1 MRAPQLR
8 TLLEK
13 PGLIVAPGAYDGLTA
28 LLVEQAG
35 FPAVYATGGGIARS
49 MGYPDLG
56 LLTMTEIIERVENMV
71 EVTKIPVIADCDTG
85 YGNAINAMRAI
96 RHFERAGAAGV
107 HIEDQI
113 TPKKCGHYEGKQLI
127 PVREMVPKLKAC
139 LQARE
144 DKNFLV
150 IARTDARAVEG
161 FEGAIQRAKAYAEA
175 GADVLFVEAP
185 QSEEE
190 IREIPKQIKA
200 PLLINM
206 FRGGKTPEVPLR
218 QLEEWGYKI
227 AIVPSSPQLA
237 AIRAMKD
244 LLEALKRDGTLKQ
257 FADRMITFKER
268 DEIVDLPRYSQLE
281 KRFLE

>member
-1 MRAPQLR
+1 
-8 TLLEK
+8 LEK